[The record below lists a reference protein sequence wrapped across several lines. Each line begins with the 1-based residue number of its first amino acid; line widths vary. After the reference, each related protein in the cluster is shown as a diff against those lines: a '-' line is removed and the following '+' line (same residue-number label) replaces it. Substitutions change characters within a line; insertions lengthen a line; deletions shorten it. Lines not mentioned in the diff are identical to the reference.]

1 MISSRIQVLFIG
13 IRLATII
20 LEDREKG
27 VVKRLAVAP
36 ISHFRYLSQNQLAYS
51 VILIAQCAIVV
62 YGGVLFGQ
70 ELYQPSSLFFLF
82 VSFSFASLAIALAWI
97 SIFRKKDISFLI
109 YMSLIFL
116 IVVLGGL
123 MIPIELFPDLLKRIA
138 VIFPTYWLAEGLNWI
153 VYGEEMLDFLLING
167 VLWLYTIVFMIIGS
181 IRKIQ

>member
-1 MISSRIQVLFIG
+1 MISSRSQVLLIG
-13 IRLATII
+13 IRLAAII

-27 VVKRLAVAP
+27 VVKMLAVAP

-97 SIFRKKDISFLI
+97 SIFRKKD
-109 YMSLIFL
+109 
-116 IVVLGGL
+116 
-123 MIPIELFPDLLKRIA
+123 
-138 VIFPTYWLAEGLNWI
+138 
-153 VYGEEMLDFLLING
+153 
-167 VLWLYTIVFMIIGS
+167 
-181 IRKIQ
+181 